1 MNEIHSPHFGIFHL
15 FIFSKL
21 GFLCRNCNYAKVH
34 IFMLYLFIYL
44 IWELTVFVFLFDYL
58 LILLCWALNS
68 CCIYFFFQFL
78 FVYLDWR
85 QAAKIGG
92 FASYCHCFK
101 LIAHCF
107 QQLLILCKLAQIVL
121 KMRAGRLISMFYSNP
136 ALNCIMLSACMR
148 FLWCRGRSRLCLAPP
163 SLLIFMPTWVIS
175 HFLATRLITSLIGM
189 YTPGIR

>member
-1 MNEIHSPHFGIFHL
+1 MKFTALTLVF
-15 FIFSKL
+15 FIFSYFL
-21 GFLCRNCNYAKVH
+21 NWGFSVETVTTQKFTFLW
-34 IFMLYLFIYL
+34 FIYL
-44 IWELTVFVFLFDYL
+44 FNLGINCVCFSVWLFVNCVL
-58 LILLCWALNS
+58 LGFNS
-68 CCIYFFFQFL
+68 CCIFYIQLL

-107 QQLLILCKLAQIVL
+107 RQLLILCKLAQIVL

-136 ALNCIMLSACMR
+136 ALNCITLSACMR
-148 FLWCRGRSRLCLAPP
+148 FFWCQGRSRLCLAPP
-163 SLLIFMPTWVIS
+163 SLLIFMPTWAIS